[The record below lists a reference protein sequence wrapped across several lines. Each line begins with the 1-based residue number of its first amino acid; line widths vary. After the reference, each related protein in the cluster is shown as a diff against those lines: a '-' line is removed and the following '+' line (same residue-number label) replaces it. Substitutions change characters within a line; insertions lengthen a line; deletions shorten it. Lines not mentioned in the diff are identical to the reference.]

1 MLAILQFLAVLASAI
16 FAGAA
21 IYINVAEHPARMG
34 CDTKTAVT
42 VWAPSY
48 QRAYVMQATL
58 AVIGFIC
65 GIAVWLLSGDIWW
78 LTGAAFIGAVI
89 PFTFIVIMPTNKK
102 LLASGRDLNSVET
115 RELLVKWGHLHAVR
129 SVLSFVALIIYLLLL
144 QQHR

>member
-48 QRAYVMQATL
+48 QRAYVMQASL

-65 GIAVWLLSGDIWW
+65 GIAVWLLGGGILW
-78 LTGAAFIGAVI
+78 LSGAAFIGAVI

-144 QQHR
+144 QEHR

>member
-1 MLAILQFLAVLASAI
+1 MLAIFQFLAVLASAI

-48 QRAYVMQATL
+48 QRAYVMQASL
-58 AVIGFIC
+58 AVIGFVF
-65 GIAVWLLSGDIWW
+65 GIAVWLLGGGIGW
-78 LTGAAFIGAVI
+78 LAGAVSIGTVI

-102 LLASGRDLNSVET
+102 LLAPGRELDSAQT

-129 SVLSFVALIIYLLLL
+129 SVLSFVALVIYLLLL
-144 QQHR
+144 LEH

>member
-1 MLAILQFLAVLASAI
+1 MLAIFQFLAVLAAAI

-48 QRAYVMQATL
+48 QRAYVMQASL
-58 AVIGFIC
+58 AVIGFV
-65 GIAVWLLSGDIWW
+65 GGVAVWLLGGGVGW
-78 LTGAAFIGAVI
+78 LSGAAFIGAVI

-102 LLASGRDLNSVET
+102 LLAPGRDLASADT
-115 RELLVKWGHLHAVR
+115 RALLVQWGHLHAVR
-129 SVLSFVALIIYLLLL
+129 SVLSFVALLIYLLLL
-144 QQHR
+144 MRH

>member
-1 MLAILQFLAVLASAI
+1 MLAIFQFLAVLASAI

-48 QRAYVMQATL
+48 QRAYVMQASL
-58 AVIGFIC
+58 AVIGFVC
-65 GIAVWLLSGDIWW
+65 GIVVWLLSGGILW
-78 LTGAAFIGAVI
+78 LLAAAFIGAVI
-89 PFTFIVIMPTNKK
+89 PFTFLVIMPTNKK
-102 LLASGRDLNSVET
+102 LLAPGRDLNSAQT

-129 SVLSFVALIIYLLLL
+129 SVFSFVALVIYLLLL
-144 QQHR
+144 LEH